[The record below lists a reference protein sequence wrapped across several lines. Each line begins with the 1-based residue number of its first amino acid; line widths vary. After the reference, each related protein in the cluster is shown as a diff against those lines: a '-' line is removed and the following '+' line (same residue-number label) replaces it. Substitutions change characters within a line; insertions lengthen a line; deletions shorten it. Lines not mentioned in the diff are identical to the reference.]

1 MVQKLEAIKGGG
13 GSIRVGTTGTIG
25 ALMTR
30 EMESIKPSTQAS
42 ASASGQ
48 GKPRTIPVSVPCSAT
63 TPRKL
68 QPRKSLDEASSSG
81 CRSGIGHRS
90 PETPR
95 KVKSFNKSTHRM
107 PMLGSESSTL
117 DRTPSREKPDK
128 KAIHIVEIVDIK
140 CGNPERAWANP
151 ITSKLK
157 KLVEEATVV
166 IWGWGFFELS
176 RQPNSSWL
184 KYLISCIMR
193 DPTVPLVPICT
204 GFCAAISWET
214 LVAMSH
220 NRVISEIMIGD
231 STRLSAKQSHNRVIS
246 EIMIGDS
253 TRLSAKQL
261 HNRVISEIMIGNS
274 TRLSAKHLHNRVISE
289 IMNGN
294 STRLSVNSCITG
306 SLQAIQNPAIQLSS
320 LVPVKMIT

>member
-48 GKPRTIPVSVPCSAT
+48 GKPRTIPVSVPCSST

-184 KYLISCIMR
+184 NHVL
-193 DPTVPLVPICT
+193 
-204 GFCAAISWET
+204 
-214 LVAMSH
+214 
-220 NRVISEIMIGD
+220 GD
-231 STRLSAKQSHNRVIS
+231 SCGNGAGFMHVVPAQLKEACRRRLCYHLNSSLSEANSITFYRLDGDIVISHNRVIS

-274 TRLSAKHLHNRVISE
+274 TTLSAKQSHNRVISE
-289 IMNGN
+289 IMTGN
-294 STRLSVNSCITG
+294 STRLSVNICITG
-306 SLQAIQNPAIQLSS
+306 SFQRL
-320 LVPVKMIT
+320 

>member
-42 ASASGQ
+42 ASASASASGQ
-48 GKPRTIPVSVPCSAT
+48 GKPRTIPVSVPCSAS

-81 CRSGIGHRS
+81 CRSVIGHRS

-107 PMLGSESSTL
+107 PMLGSDSSTL
-117 DRTPSREKPDK
+117 DRTPGREKPDK

-140 CGNPERAWANP
+140 CGNPQKAWANP

-157 KLVEEATVV
+157 KLDTSTIEQILGRRLLPPFIFFFGVV
-166 IWGWGFFELS
+166 TTDPRVLAEVLDFLHYEG
-176 RQPNSSWL
+176 PNSASRA
-184 KYLISCIMR
+184 YLYWVLCCH
-193 DPTVPLVPICT
+193 VL
-204 GFCAAISWET
+204 
-214 LVAMSH
+214 
-220 NRVISEIMIGD
+220 GD
-231 STRLSAKQSHNRVIS
+231 SCGNGAGFMHVVF
-246 EIMIGDS
+246 D
-253 TRLSAKQL
+253 QL
-261 HNRVISEIMIGNS
+261 KE
-274 TRLSAKHLHNRVISE
+274 A
-289 IMNGN
+289 
-294 STRLSVNSCITG
+294 
-306 SLQAIQNPAIQLSS
+306 
-320 LVPVKMIT
+320 

>member
-1 MVQKLEAIKGGG
+1 MVQKLESIKGGG

-128 KAIHIVEIVDIK
+128 KAVHIVEIVDIK

-184 KYLISCIMR
+184 NHILGDSCGNGAGFMHVVPAQLKEARRRRLCYHLNSSLSEANSIAFYRLDGDIVIPLLALLIVEEKHGKDLSDIPHAS
-193 DPTVPLVPICT
+193 PTVHVTVESLSCLLFT
-204 GFCAAISWET
+204 CLNT
-214 LVAMSH
+214 H
-220 NRVISEIMIGD
+220 Y
-231 STRLSAKQSHNRVIS
+231 STQKFLSA
-246 EIMIGDS
+246 
-253 TRLSAKQL
+253 
-261 HNRVISEIMIGNS
+261 
-274 TRLSAKHLHNRVISE
+274 
-289 IMNGN
+289 
-294 STRLSVNSCITG
+294 
-306 SLQAIQNPAIQLSS
+306 
-320 LVPVKMIT
+320 

>member
-48 GKPRTIPVSVPCSAT
+48 GKPRTIPVSVPCSST

-157 KLVEEATVV
+157 KL
-166 IWGWGFFELS
+166 GFSKLS
-176 RQPNSSWL
+176 ESF
-184 KYLISCIMR
+184 
-193 DPTVPLVPICT
+193 D
-204 GFCAAISWET
+204 
-214 LVAMSH
+214 
-220 NRVISEIMIGD
+220 
-231 STRLSAKQSHNRVIS
+231 
-246 EIMIGDS
+246 
-253 TRLSAKQL
+253 
-261 HNRVISEIMIGNS
+261 
-274 TRLSAKHLHNRVISE
+274 
-289 IMNGN
+289 
-294 STRLSVNSCITG
+294 
-306 SLQAIQNPAIQLSS
+306 
-320 LVPVKMIT
+320 